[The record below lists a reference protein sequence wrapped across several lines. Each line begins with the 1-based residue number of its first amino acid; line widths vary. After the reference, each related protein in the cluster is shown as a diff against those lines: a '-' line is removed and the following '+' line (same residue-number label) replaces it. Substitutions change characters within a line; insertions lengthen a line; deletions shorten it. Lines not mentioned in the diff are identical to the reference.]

1 MSAWSLFEVEAVVAD
16 YFAMLDLELAGAG
29 FNKAD
34 RNRRLR
40 KLLDSRSAGSVE
52 FKHQNISAI
61 LVNHALPYIAGYK
74 PRQNYQALLERVVLT
89 HIESDRDWARR
100 ALRSRA
106 FSSTDVPETDFD
118 RLSALEEAPPER
130 RPSKVRIQPRPVQI
144 DFVERDARN
153 AQLGRRGEEWVME
166 FEQRRLHDIARR
178 PDLSRL
184 IRHVSA
190 DEGDGLG
197 YDIQSFDVAGNPI
210 LIEVKTTGLGKS
222 FPFYVSRNEL
232 QCSKREASRYQ
243 LYRVFEFSKDPRLF
257 KLKGD
262 LEAACN
268 LQPVNYRAVW

>member
-144 DFVERDARN
+144 DFVE
-153 AQLGRRGEEWVME
+153 
-166 FEQRRLHDIARR
+166 QRRLHDIARR

>member
-1 MSAWSLFEVEAVVAD
+1 MSDWTLFEVEAVVAD

-29 FNKAD
+29 FSKAD
-34 RNRRLR
+34 HNRRLR
-40 KLLDSRSAGSVE
+40 KVLNGRSAGSVE
-52 FKHQNISAI
+52 FKHQNISAV

-106 FSSTDVPETDFD
+106 FSPTEVPDTDFD
-118 RLSALEEAPPER
+118 RLVVLEEAPPER
-130 RPSKVRIQPRPVQI
+130 RPSRVSLQSRPVKV
-144 DFVERDARN
+144 DFVELDARN
-153 AQLGRRGEEWVME
+153 ARLGRRGEEWVIE

-178 PDLSRL
+178 PDLSKL

-197 YDIQSFDVAGNPI
+197 YDIRSFDEAGEPI

-243 LYRVFEFSKDPRLF
+243 LYRVFEFSRAPRLF

-262 LEAACN
+262 LEVSCN